1 MYNRILVALVPDQS
15 RPAQRALEAARALC
29 SPGGR
34 IVALHVVEEVSPYVE
49 TYLGEQHLEKASAQA
64 LVELSDVIKG
74 IEKAEP
80 VVVVGHAA
88 RTILEYAG
96 QNNVDCIVV
105 ASHRPEFADYL
116 IGSTAGRVVRHAE
129 CSVHVVR

>member
-1 MYNRILVALVPDQS
+1 MYNRILVALVPDHTQS
-15 RPAQRALEAARALC
+15 TLRALQAARALC
-29 SPGGR
+29 SREGR

-49 TYLGEQHLEKASAQA
+49 SYLGEQHLEKASAQA
-64 LVELSDVIKG
+64 LKELSDVIKET
-74 IEKAEP
+74 EKAEP

-88 RTILEYAG
+88 QTILEYATR
-96 QNNVDCIVV
+96 NDIDCIVV

-116 IGSTAGRVVRHAE
+116 IGSTAGRVVRHAG